1 MYLSDIC
8 GSSSCLF
15 SVPTSLP
22 ASKQVSERLH
32 HKQITQRKP
41 WGGGR
46 SGESSLNFMHNLSS
60 SKVSTTLKDNVTVRS
75 EGQEDFKGCSR
86 QTLNWRR
93 GTGSEPQ
100 STPRCN
106 ISQERSDHY
115 DLQTSLQAVVTY
127 NQLLAAQ
134 FAGVRDPL
142 LVKACREGG
151 ARLRQTMRNWG
162 KGQA

>member
-1 MYLSDIC
+1 MW
-8 GSSSCLF
+8 LF
-15 SVPTSLP
+15 APKAKKTLRVAADRLWTAGEEQA
-22 ASKQVSERLH
+22 AS
-32 HKQITQRKP
+32 HK
-41 WGGGR
+41 
-46 SGESSLNFMHNLSS
+46 
-60 SKVSTTLKDNVTVRS
+60 
-75 EGQEDFKGCSR
+75 
-86 QTLNWRR
+86 
-93 GTGSEPQ
+93 

-151 ARLRQTMRNWG
+151 ARQRQTMRNWG
-162 KGQA
+162 KGQAWMLQQPLWKWTWMSCKDATLRQLLTERLSSCTYFSCAILAAVFILSCVLLHD